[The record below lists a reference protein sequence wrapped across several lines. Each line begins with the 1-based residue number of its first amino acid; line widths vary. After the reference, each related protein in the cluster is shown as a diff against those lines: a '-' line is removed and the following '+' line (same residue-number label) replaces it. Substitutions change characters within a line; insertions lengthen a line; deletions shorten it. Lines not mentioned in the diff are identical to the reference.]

1 MKSSKRRIFIAAAL
15 LLVAVCGAL
24 LGACVR
30 QTSSEW
36 VAQLI
41 EEYYYLP
48 VTVTD
53 ADSLTPEEL
62 VQKYLDKYSLY
73 YTAEEYIELVYS
85 DAGNSVDYGMT
96 FSYVGG
102 KLVIPTCVGNSPAWN
117 EGLRPGDVIT
127 GAVIDG
133 EYVAIDGDDAYEK
146 FYDASQNGGLTSLST
161 ESGVTAQVKVTSA
174 YKQSYVFFATNEA
187 GWSFVFDGIT
197 SEKRE
202 EDAISLL
209 PGGTAYLR
217 LSEFNGDAALQFR
230 LAVKKINELGCDS
243 VILDLRMNGG
253 GSADITAEIAGCF
266 EKAAGK
272 TLLTAKGKAV
282 DAAYVCESASREETL
297 PSSTSV
303 YVLAD
308 CGTASASEAL
318 IGALISHEVID
329 FQDVFISKTDSS
341 LASGSTKNGTT
352 YGKGCMQSII
362 PNERTGEALRLTTAL
377 IYWPNGKCVNDAP
390 LSTSDGC
397 VNIDMPFFTNSSSE
411 GLEQLLRILSERDD
425 LVLAA

>member
-1 MKSSKRRIFIAAAL
+1 MS
-15 LLVAVCGAL
+15 
-24 LGACVR
+24 
-30 QTSSEW
+30 
-36 VAQLI
+36 
-41 EEYYYLP
+41 
-48 VTVTD
+48 
-53 ADSLTPEEL
+53 
-62 VQKYLDKYSLY
+62 
-73 YTAEEYIELVYS
+73 
-85 DAGNSVDYGMT
+85 
-96 FSYVGG
+96 
-102 KLVIPTCVGNSPAWN
+102 
-117 EGLRPGDVIT
+117 
-127 GAVIDG
+127 
-133 EYVAIDGDDAYEK
+133 
-146 FYDASQNGGLTSLST
+146 
-161 ESGVTAQVKVTSA
+161 
-174 YKQSYVFFATNEA
+174 
-187 GWSFVFDGIT
+187 
-197 SEKRE
+197 
-202 EDAISLL
+202 
-209 PGGTAYLR
+209 
-217 LSEFNGDAALQFR
+217 
-230 LAVKKINELGCDS
+230 
-243 VILDLRMNGG
+243 MNGG

-282 DAAYVCESASREETL
+282 DTAYVCESASREETL
-297 PSSTSV
+297 PASTSV

-329 FQDVFISKTDSS
+329 FQDVFISKIDSS